1 MSERLAQLL
10 ENQKLVLSLVAIF
23 ALAGVVAFLSMNR
36 QEDPSFPY
44 RAGRIIV
51 QFPGADPERVERL
64 VLEPLEEQLAQV
76 EEIEFLESVARQ
88 GVAIIQV
95 TLEQS
100 IYNTDTAWDRVRVAM
115 QKAAADFPDGVKKPA
130 LNDRIIGA
138 STIVYAITGDPDPN
152 VLADAADKLK
162 KQLLGLPQMSD
173 ITLYGDP
180 GEQITIAIK
189 DAVIARMELSPQQ
202 LVSALQNS
210 NQIISGGS
218 VRLAG
223 ASVNLKPAT
232 DFRSVDEIRTT
243 PIVLPSG
250 QTVPLGSIAH
260 VYHGSAQP
268 PTERMWFDGTRA
280 VGLELRVQRDKS
292 DVVAFGEAVR
302 AKVDTLREGFK
313 PLIINEMFYQPAK
326 THERLSD
333 LTENLFVAVL
343 IIIGVLFVSMGLR
356 MGLIVATLLP
366 LVTLAALAVYA
377 FGGGVLQQM
386 AIFGMVVS
394 LGILVDNAIVMTE
407 NVQWHLNR
415 GEPPNLAAM
424 YSVRELAMPLFAATG
439 TTLAAFVPL
448 LLSKG
453 GTADFTRSIPIMI
466 MLSLSISYMFAIVL
480 TPILSMHFLRRQSSS
495 KPVADGRLIRLGGR
509 LANFSTRYA
518 KSMLMLGVLVLLVSF
533 YCVRF
538 MDQEFFPN
546 ADRHQVVI
554 DLTLAEGSALDTTTA
569 AARKLEM
576 ALRGRPGVHSIH
588 GFIGTGGPAFY
599 YNLANSPQAPQRARL
614 VVQTDSLARNQEIID
629 WVEHFSARELPQA
642 DIVGGIL
649 RQGPPVTAPIEVRI
663 FNPDPGRL
671 AQATEQVFDAVLH
684 TPGSRDVRSDFGTGV
699 PSVHY
704 EIHDAVAARFGVS
717 RVDVAQALLG
727 RSHGLIIGQ
736 YRVGDDPIP
745 IKLRSPEGEHFDLAA
760 LETANIYALD
770 GSHVPL
776 VQVATPTLEMQ
787 PGAIHHR
794 GQRRLARIYSELA
807 PHFVYSEVL
816 NPLQHSI
823 AQLKLPPG
831 TEIDYGGEAEESAKA
846 NTAIF
851 QTAPLGI
858 ALLLFFLLFEF
869 NSFKRVG
876 LVLLTLPFAMAG
888 VIPGLLLLGY
898 PFGFL
903 PLLGMIALVG
913 IVVNNAIVLIDVID
927 RGLAAGR
934 TLPDAVQEAVRRRT
948 RPILLTTATTITG
961 LLPLAFSSATLWPP
975 MAWAIIT
982 GLFASTLFTL
992 LVLPAVCML
1001 VLRERSAPPAGAIP
1015 SIIIAAT
1022 LVGGL
1027 LSSLPVQAQQA
1038 REVTFNAAV
1047 LMGSQRP
1054 RVQAEGYQAQAA
1066 HENAK
1071 AEFRKGVFPSLETH
1085 AFAAR
1090 RDAVGRIDVPT
1101 PSGPQSFTI
1110 GDKNVR
1116 GASIELRQPLL
1127 DPGQQ
1132 FYTAPAAARRAD
1144 SADSTYASSK
1154 LAGAVE
1160 AAGAYLDALTVKAQL
1175 DVTQDLL
1182 DSLAARDTRVS
1193 KRVAAGRGLKSDH
1206 LEIRFA
1212 RQQAE
1217 QARAQLREN
1226 YRVAQ
1231 AKLAR
1236 ATGRDGRTVP
1246 APLEY
1251 DPPSI
1256 SADVDALLRVAL
1268 SQRRDLRALDQ
1279 RIVAAALKAG
1289 AVRAARLPSL
1299 DAVASLQYN
1308 DGNGFAP
1315 DREARIA
1322 AQLSWTP
1329 FAGGA
1334 ISARRSEA
1342 LAQASALRAQR
1353 LEMLRSI
1360 RLQIEQSVA
1369 DYRSARTL
1377 YSLAKTGIESAQA
1390 TLHTRTA
1397 RFDAGRANLDVV
1409 LDAESSLSRQ
1419 RSLRRIA
1426 RYDALRAW
1434 VNLQGALA
1442 KSDWV
1447 KALPH

>member
-1 MSERLAQLL
+1 MTERLAQLL
-10 ENQKLVLSLVAIF
+10 ENQKLVLSLVAVF
-23 ALAGVVAFLSMNR
+23 ALAGLISFFSMNR

-44 RAGRIIV
+44 RAGQIIV

-76 EEIEFLESVARQ
+76 EEIDSLESVARQ

-95 TLEQS
+95 RLEQS
-100 IYNTDTAWDRVRVAM
+100 IYDTDTAWDRVRVAM
-115 QKAAADFPDGVKKPA
+115 NDATADFPDGVHKPA
-130 LNDRIIGA
+130 LDDRIIGA

-152 VLADAADKLK
+152 VLADAAEKFK
-162 KQLLGLPQMSD
+162 KRLLGLPNMSD

-180 GEQITIAIK
+180 GEQITVAIK
-189 DAVIARMELSPQQ
+189 DAVIARMGLSPQQ
-202 LVSALQNS
+202 LVTALQNS

-232 DFRSVDEIRTT
+232 DFRSVKEIRAT

-250 QTVPLGSIAH
+250 QAVPLGSIAH
-260 VYHGSAQP
+260 VYHSTAQP
-268 PTERMWFDGTRA
+268 PTQRMWFDGTRA

-292 DVVAFGEAVR
+292 NVVAFGEAVR
-302 AKVDTLREGFK
+302 AKVNTLRDEFK
-313 PLIINEMFYQPAK
+313 PLKINEMFYQPAK
-326 THERLSD
+326 TDERLSN
-333 LTENLFVAVL
+333 LTQNLFFSVL
-343 IIIGVLFVSMGLR
+343 IIIGVLFLSMGLR
-356 MGLIVATLLP
+356 MGLIVAALLP

-415 GEPPNLAAM
+415 GEPPKLAAM
-424 YSVRELAMPLFAATG
+424 YSVRELGGPLFAATG

-466 MLSLSISYMFAIVL
+466 MLALSISYVFAVTL
-480 TPILSMHFLRRQSSS
+480 TPILSMHFLRPQT
-495 KPVADGRLIRLGGR
+495 GRTSNEGLLLR
-509 LANFSTRYA
+509 LADRLAGFITRYA
-518 KSMLMLGVLVLLVSF
+518 KLMLALGIVVLLVSF
-533 YCVRF
+533 YCARF

-554 DLTLAEGSALDTTTA
+554 DLTLAEGTALDTTTA

-576 ALRGRPGVHSIH
+576 ALRNRPGVQSIH
-588 GFIGTGGPAFY
+588 AFIGTGGPTFY
-599 YNLANSPQAPQRARL
+599 YNLADTPQSPQRARL
-614 VVQTDSLARNQEIID
+614 VVQTDGLARNQQVID
-629 WVEHFSARELPQA
+629 WVEGFSARELPQA
-642 DIVGGIL
+642 DIVGGVL
-649 RQGPPVTAPIEVRI
+649 RQGPPITAPIEVRV
-663 FNPDPGRL
+663 FNPDARRL
-671 AQATEQVFDAVLH
+671 AQATEQIFDAVLR

-704 EIHDAVAARFGVS
+704 EIHDAVAAAFGVS
-717 RVDVAQALLG
+717 RVDIAQALLG
-727 RSHGLIIGQ
+727 RSHGLTIGQ

-745 IKLRSPEGEHFDLAA
+745 IKLRSPQGEHFSLAA
-760 LETANIYALD
+760 LETANIYAAN
-770 GSHVPL
+770 GRHVPL
-776 VQVATPTLEMQ
+776 VQVATPKLEMQ

-794 GQRRLARIYSELA
+794 DQRRLARIYSELA
-807 PHFVYSEVL
+807 PQFVYSEVL
-816 NPLQHSI
+816 NPLKHGI
-823 AQLKLPPG
+823 AQLELPPG
-831 TEIDYGGEAEESAKA
+831 TEITYGGEAEESAKA

-913 IVVNNAIVLIDVID
+913 IVVNTAIVLIDVID
-927 RGLAAGR
+927 HRLAEGHD
-934 TLPDAVQEAVRRRT
+934 LQDAVQEAVRRRT
-948 RPILLTTATTITG
+948 RPILLTTATTIAG
-961 LLPLAFSSATLWPP
+961 LLPLAFSNATLWPP

-982 GLFASTLFTL
+982 GLLASTMLTL
-992 LVLPAVCML
+992 LVLPAVCIL
-1001 VLRERSAPPAGAIP
+1001 VLRERGQRPAGVVPALMTAAALAAGLLPAPPA
-1015 SIIIAAT
+1015 
-1022 LVGGL
+1022 
-1027 LSSLPVQAQQA
+1027 QAQQA
-1038 REVTFNAAV
+1038 HEVTFNAAV

-1054 RVQAEGYQAQAA
+1054 RVQASGYQAQAA
-1066 HENAK
+1066 HQSAK
-1071 AEFRKGVFPSLETH
+1071 AEFRKGVFPSLETR

-1090 RDAVGRIDVPT
+1090 RDKVGQIDVPMPT
-1101 PSGPQSFTI
+1101 GTRSFTV
-1110 GDKNVR
+1110 GDKQLS
-1116 GASIELRQPLL
+1116 GATIELRQPLL
-1127 DPGQQ
+1127 DPAQQ
-1132 FYTAPAAARRAD
+1132 FYSAPSAAQRAD
-1144 SADSTYASSK
+1144 SADSTYASNK

-1160 AAGAYLDALTVKAQL
+1160 AAGAYLDALSIKARL

-1182 DSLAARDTRVS
+1182 DSLNARDTRVS
-1193 KRVAAGRGLKSDH
+1193 KQVAAGRGLKSDH
-1206 LEIRFA
+1206 LEVRFA

-1217 QARAQLREN
+1217 QTRAQLQES

-1236 ATGRDGRTVP
+1236 AIGRDGRTLP
-1246 APLEY
+1246 APLNY
-1251 DPPSI
+1251 DPPAI
-1256 SADVDALLRVAL
+1256 SADVGTLLRTAL
-1268 SQRRDLRALDQ
+1268 NKRRDLQALDQ
-1279 RIVAAALKAG
+1279 RIAAAELKAH
-1289 AVRAARLPSL
+1289 AVSAARLPTL

-1308 DGNGFAP
+1308 NGNDFAP

-1322 AQLSWTP
+1322 AQLTWRP
-1329 FAGGA
+1329 FTGGA
-1334 ISARRSEA
+1334 ISARRGEA
-1342 LAQASALRAQR
+1342 LAQAAALRAQR
-1353 LEMLRSI
+1353 LEMLHSI

-1377 YSLAKTGIESAQA
+1377 YKLAKTGIESAQA
-1390 TLHTRTA
+1390 TLHTRSA
-1397 RFDAGRANLDVV
+1397 RFDAGRANLDDV
-1409 LDAESSLSRQ
+1409 LQAESSLSRQ

-1442 KSDWV
+1442 KSTWV
-1447 KALPH
+1447 RTLPR